1 MKLYRYESH
10 GLRYKHLNCIIM
22 ILHVYNRLKQY
33 IVGLRKIPYMAN
45 RNETKIRF
53 CFTYPKMIYIDSK
66 AVIFGTNHMSINVA
80 F

>member
-45 RNETKIRF
+45 I
-53 CFTYPKMIYIDSK
+53 TYPKMIYIDSK
-66 AVIFGTNHMSINVA
+66 AVIFGTNHMGINVA

>member
-22 ILHVYNRLKQY
+22 ILHVY
-33 IVGLRKIPYMAN
+33 I
-45 RNETKIRF
+45 
-53 CFTYPKMIYIDSK
+53 TYPKMIYIDSK

>member
-22 ILHVYNRLKQY
+22 ILHVYDRL
-33 IVGLRKIPYMAN
+33 MS
-45 RNETKIRF
+45 
-53 CFTYPKMIYIDSK
+53 YIDLK